1 MGLLIFSGWIGHYV
15 LLKSFRLDD
24 VICLPIWMVSNITR
38 GYPSGSKMLFE
49 DLTLKTLF
57 ATKGYP
63 LVMCPPS
70 CPRGLPLSP
79 LLCFLTG
86 DGRLMGPVLLLFS
99 PGPACVAS
107 PPPPGEISTGSRG
120 DLLPPPGFS
129 HRFGVMEA

>member
-38 GYPSGSKMLFE
+38 GHPSGSKIVFE

-63 LVMCPPS
+63 LVI
-70 CPRGLPLSP
+70 
-79 LLCFLTG
+79 LL
-86 DGRLMGPVLLLFS
+86 
-99 PGPACVAS
+99 
-107 PPPPGEISTGSRG
+107 
-120 DLLPPPGFS
+120 
-129 HRFGVMEA
+129 